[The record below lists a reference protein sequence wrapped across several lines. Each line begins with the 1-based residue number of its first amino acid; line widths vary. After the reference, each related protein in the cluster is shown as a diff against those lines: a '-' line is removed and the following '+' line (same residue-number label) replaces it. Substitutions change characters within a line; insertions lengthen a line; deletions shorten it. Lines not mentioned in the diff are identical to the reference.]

1 MAWPPPRCPWSPA
14 PTSSRRLQNDG
25 RATPQLGQ
33 GSRRR
38 DAVRIAQVAGRGV
51 RGRTGNPV
59 PRAGRPRP
67 VRRNTA
73 FLARRPRR
81 RSHLDAAADGGTPGR
96 TEGLSHRPGVH
107 QTQRPRSRPYQ
118 PADSGGVGRG
128 GRLSVPHQ
136 LADVFGGDVQP
147 SRVRSRRRRIS
158 RRRHPACA
166 DGEGGDPHRSR
177 PAVTPIYPFS
187 AIVGH
192 DRLRLALLLCAVR
205 PEIGGVLIRG
215 EKGTAKSTAVRALA
229 HVLAEVDG
237 ASLVELPIGATE
249 DRVVGSLDLQK
260 VLRDGEHAFSPG
272 LLARAHGGVLYVDEV
287 NLLHDHLVD
296 VILDAAAMGRV
307 HVERDGVSHSHEAR
321 FVLIGTMNPEE
332 GELRPQLLDR
342 FGLTV
347 DVHASR
353 DVEVRADVIR
363 QRMAFEAEPAV
374 FAERYA
380 EADAELARRVAAA
393 RLRVGSVALPDN
405 ELRRIAALCAAF
417 DVDGMRADLVVA
429 RTAVAHAAWRGASVV
444 AEEDIRVAAELAL
457 PHRRRRDPFDDPGLD
472 PEQLD
477 DAMAQARGAADEP
490 DPDPPGGGESTS
502 AESSED
508 AVPQRNSAS
517 HSRPSAAPSPVFRTR
532 ALVVPGVGEGAPG
545 RRSRARNRTGKA
557 ISATDE
563 RDAGHG
569 VHVFGT
575 LLATA
580 ARQRHPGAPRP
591 QPEDVRRAIREGREG
606 NLVIFVVDA
615 SGSMAARD
623 RMSAVSGATL
633 SLLRD
638 AYQRRDKVAVI
649 TFRQQDAQLL
659 LPPTTS
665 VHIAGRRLARFD
677 TGGKTPLAQGL
688 LAARDVVVREKARDR
703 ARRSLVVV
711 LTDGR
716 ATGGPDPLGRARVAA
731 ARLVAEGAAAVV
743 IDCETSYV
751 RLGWA
756 EELAMQLGAPS
767 VRLAQ
772 LRADA
777 LTDVVRTAA

>member
-1 MAWPPPRCPWSPA
+1 M
-14 PTSSRRLQNDG
+14 T
-25 RATPQLGQ
+25 T
-33 GSRRR
+33 
-38 DAVRIAQVAGRGV
+38 
-51 RGRTGNPV
+51 
-59 PRAGRPRP
+59 
-67 VRRNTA
+67 
-73 FLARRPRR
+73 
-81 RSHLDAAADGGTPGR
+81 
-96 TEGLSHRPGVH
+96 
-107 QTQRPRSRPYQ
+107 
-118 PADSGGVGRG
+118 
-128 GRLSVPHQ
+128 
-136 LADVFGGDVQP
+136 
-147 SRVRSRRRRIS
+147 
-158 RRRHPACA
+158 
-166 DGEGGDPHRSR
+166 
-177 PAVTPIYPFS
+177 YPFS

-215 EKGTAKSTAVRALA
+215 EKGTAKSTAVRG
-229 HVLAEVDG
+229 LAEVLAAVDG
-237 ASLVELPIGATE
+237 AALVELPIGATE

-296 VILDAAAMGRV
+296 VLLDAAAMGRV
-307 HVERDGVSHSHEAR
+307 HVERDGVSHSHDAR
-321 FVLIGTMNPEE
+321 FVLVGTMNPEE

-353 DVEVRADVIR
+353 DVDVRVEVVR
-363 QRMAFEAEPAV
+363 QRIAFEADPAG
-374 FAERYA
+374 FAQRYA
-380 EADAELARRVAAA
+380 AADAELVDRIIAARQKVAA
-393 RLRVGSVALPDN
+393 VTLPDS

-429 RTAVAHAAWRGASVV
+429 RTAVAHAAWRGDDTVT
-444 AEEDIRVAAELAL
+444 EDDIRVAAELAL

-477 DAMAQARGAADEP
+477 DAMQQAGESADHEP
-490 DPDPPGGGESTS
+490 DPDPPGGGESASDQTS
-502 AESSED
+502 D
-508 AVPQRNSAS
+508 NAVPQRNSSSQTRSSAP
-517 HSRPSAAPSPVFRTR
+517 PSAVFRTR

-545 RRSRARNRTGKA
+545 RRSRARNRTGTVV
-557 ISATDE
+557 SSTTHATE
-563 RDAGHG
+563 GHG
-569 VHVFGT
+569 LHVFGT
-575 LLATA
+575 LLAA
-580 ARQRHPGAPRP
+580 AGHQRVPGRPRP
-591 QPEDVRRAIREGREG
+591 IAQDVRHAVREGREG

-623 RMSAVSGATL
+623 RMSAVSGAAL

-649 TFRQQDAQLL
+649 TFRQSEARLL
-659 LPPTTS
+659 LPPTSS
-665 VHIAGRRLARFD
+665 VHIASRRLARFD

-716 ATGGPDPLGRARVAA
+716 ATGGPDPLGRAREAA

-743 IDCETSYV
+743 VDCETSYV
-751 RLGWA
+751 RLDLA
-756 EELAMQLGAPS
+756 EQLARQLGAPA
-767 VRLAQ
+767 VHLAQ
-772 LRADA
+772 LRADNLSA
-777 LTDVVRTAA
+777 VVRTAA

>member
-1 MAWPPPRCPWSPA
+1 
-14 PTSSRRLQNDG
+14 
-25 RATPQLGQ
+25 
-33 GSRRR
+33 
-38 DAVRIAQVAGRGV
+38 
-51 RGRTGNPV
+51 
-59 PRAGRPRP
+59 
-67 VRRNTA
+67 
-73 FLARRPRR
+73 
-81 RSHLDAAADGGTPGR
+81 
-96 TEGLSHRPGVH
+96 
-107 QTQRPRSRPYQ
+107 
-118 PADSGGVGRG
+118 
-128 GRLSVPHQ
+128 
-136 LADVFGGDVQP
+136 
-147 SRVRSRRRRIS
+147 
-158 RRRHPACA
+158 
-166 DGEGGDPHRSR
+166 
-177 PAVTPIYPFS
+177 VTPVYPFS

-192 DRLRLALLLCAVR
+192 ERLRLALLLCAVR

-229 HVLAEVDG
+229 HVLAAVDG

-347 DVHASR
+347 DVRASR
-353 DVEVRADVIR
+353 DIGVRAGVIR
-363 QRMAFEAEPAV
+363 ARMAFEADPV
-374 FAERYA
+374 GFADRYA
-380 EADAELARRVAAA
+380 EADADLVRHVAAA
-393 RLRVGSVALPDN
+393 RASVDSVCLPDN

-417 DVDGMRADLVVA
+417 DVDGMRADLVIA
-429 RTAVAHAAWRGASVV
+429 RTAVAHAAWRGVDVV
-444 AEEDIRVAAELAL
+444 AEEDVRVAAELAL

-472 PEQLD
+472 PDMLD
-477 DAMAQARGAADEP
+477 DAMAQAGESAEDQEP
-490 DPDPPGGGESTS
+490 DPQPDPPSGGGGSESGS
-502 AESSED
+502 ENPVLQHNSS
-508 AVPQRNSAS
+508 SL
-517 HSRPSAAPSPVFRTR
+517 SRPSAAPSPVFRTR

-557 ISATDE
+557 VSATAE
-563 RDAGHG
+563 RGAGHG
-569 VHVFGT
+569 IHVFGT
-575 LLATA
+575 LLAA
-580 ARQRHPGAPRP
+580 AGRQRHPGRPRP
-591 QPEDVRRAIREGREG
+591 QPDDVRRAIREGREG

-623 RMSAVSGATL
+623 RMSAVSGAAL

-659 LPPTTS
+659 LPPTSS
-665 VHIAGRRLARFD
+665 VHIAGRRLAQFD

-703 ARRSLVVV
+703 ARRCLVVV

-731 ARLVAEGAAAVV
+731 TRLVAEGAAAVV
-743 IDCETSYV
+743 VDCETSHV
-751 RLGWA
+751 RLGLA
-756 EELAMQLGAPS
+756 EQLAGYLGTPA

-777 LTDVVRTAA
+777 LTALVTSQADRPAA